1 MQFPETF
8 RGISVRRHHL
18 GGRTMNKRISDKIAE
33 EIAKWCQKYAFVKD
47 KVIDGITYMKFNSNI
62 YSGLNPS
69 AQITKDCQEFI
80 CNKYNT
86 ASNTIVVPE
95 EPVKTP
101 VGKPN
106 LKFDFYIP
114 QERTAI
120 ELCCSVLENEL
131 EKDILKAII
140 DERVIRLII
149 VATNKVYRGNKYSA
163 ERTWNQ
169 PARQAMLRTLKGYK
183 VETNLVWFDENGI
196 YWV

>member
-1 MQFPETF
+1 M
-8 RGISVRRHHL
+8 GNIISKN
-18 GGRTMNKRISDKIAE
+18 TSDGIAE
-33 EIAKWCQKYAFVKD
+33 TIARWCQSNAFIKD
-47 KVIDGITYMKFNSNI
+47 KKLDGVTYMRFNNSK
-62 YSGLNPS
+62 YLGQNPS
-69 AQITKDCQEFI
+69 HQITKDCQDYA

-86 ASNTIVVPE
+86 TTALVVAPE
-95 EPVKTP
+95 TPVKTP

-114 QERTAI
+114 NERTAI

-149 VATNKVYRGNKYSA
+149 VATNKIYRDTKYIA

-169 PARQAMLRTLKGYK
+169 PARQAMIKTLKGYK
-183 VETNLVWFDENGI
+183 VDTNLLWFDEHDI